1 MFEIF
6 TERPYLITLL
16 WLIVVVAAA
25 VILERISTRWLRRFI
40 EKTQMPPGVGNG
52 LILTA
57 RLLILVGAVVA
68 LLHVGGVPSDII
80 ISFSAFGG
88 AAVGF
93 ASQRTIGNLIAGV
106 YLLITRP
113 FRVGDY
119 IRIDSIEG
127 IVQEIT
133 INYAKILTPDNTVV
147 SISTQKILDK
157 EITNFRLRG
166 EERLYC
172 YGFELNFDNSL
183 PTEKLEEIFNS
194 VIERY
199 AEVLPKKPEY
209 QAVKFTR
216 LDRNYKFYIYVEH
229 PKDIFILQPK
239 ILREI
244 LIKYETE
251 AEKHVERG
259 AGSR

>member
-1 MFEIF
+1 VFEIF
-6 TERPYLITLL
+6 AEYPYLITIL
-16 WLIVVVAAA
+16 WLIVVAVAAI
-25 VILERISTRWLRRFI
+25 ILERIFTRWLRRFI
-40 EKTQMPPGVGNG
+40 EKTQMPPDVGNG

-80 ISFSAFGG
+80 VSFSALGG

-127 IVQEIT
+127 IVREIT

-147 SISTQKILDK
+147 SISTQRILDK
-157 EITNFRLRG
+157 EVTNLRFKG
-166 EERLYC
+166 EEEKLYC
-172 YGFELNFDNSL
+172 YGFELNFDHSL
-183 PTEKLEEIFNS
+183 PTEKLEEILDR

-216 LDRNYKFYIYVEH
+216 LDRNYKFYIYVED

-244 LIKYETE
+244 IETWDK
-251 AEKHVERG
+251 AKPG
-259 AGSR
+259 GQ